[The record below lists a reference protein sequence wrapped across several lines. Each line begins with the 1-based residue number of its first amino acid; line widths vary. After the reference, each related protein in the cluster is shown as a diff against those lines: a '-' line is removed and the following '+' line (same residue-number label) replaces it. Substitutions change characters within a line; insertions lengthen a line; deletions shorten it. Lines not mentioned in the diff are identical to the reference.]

1 MGCALSMCASCA
13 CSACTSLCCNL
24 GMKKNNTVRGAKSV
38 YLAFLAISTVLAII
52 FRYWGAD
59 SINLVAWKL
68 NCKPPPV
75 AGYSPPPG
83 NSWDPSNLVGGQTE
97 YYASCKGNAAVYRIS
112 FMTAMFFLIM
122 TLGSA
127 ASKAFHTGLWIIKV
141 LLYMGLITLGFFLPN
156 YIFDNSGYAWFS
168 RVCSVLFLMSQVL
181 ILVDFGYTWNDEWYN
196 KGEKE
201 SAEGHG
207 GCCQGCCG
215 GWGGSGSRYFV
226 GILSACAGC
235 YIFFLT
241 GIALLYTYYNYCTFN
256 TTIIT
261 ITLLLVLALTAVQL
275 TTPAEIGGAL
285 LPAAV
290 VTAYATYLCWSA
302 LANNPDE
309 TCFPTDG
316 LGSHNNNPL
325 LLAVGICITGVS
337 LAWTT
342 NTAASS
348 LPGLFQHNKDVRQ
361 AAAANGGGDGF
372 HSLDDGDGEAP
383 NKSTAKAPA
392 AVAGSTNAEDLE
404 GGPSNTSNAVQLTG
418 GEGERTSAEE
428 EQEKVDAQHVWAFHL
443 ILCVGAI
450 YMAMLLTN
458 WGSAIDST
466 EVDDNGTG
474 GGAVTRGKTA
484 MWITILTQWT
494 AVGMYLWT
502 LCAPRAFPDR
512 DFS

>member
-1 MGCALSMCASCA
+1 
-13 CSACTSLCCNL
+13 
-24 GMKKNNTVRGAKSV
+24 MKSKSTVRGAKSV
-38 YLAFLAISTVLAII
+38 YLAFLALSTVLAII

-59 SINLVAWKL
+59 SINLVAWKI
-68 NCKPPPV
+68 NCKPPGEDLP
-75 AGYSPPPG
+75 SG
-83 NSWDPSNLVGGQTE
+83 NSWSPSDLVGGQTE

-112 FMTAMFFLIM
+112 FMTAAFFLIM

-127 ASKAFHTGLWIIKV
+127 FSKVFHTGLWIIKV
-141 LLYMGLITLGFFLPN
+141 LLYIGLITLGFFLPN

-168 RVCSVLFLMSQVL
+168 RVCSSLFLLAQVL
-181 ILVDFGYTWNDEWYN
+181 ILVDFGYTWNDDWYN

-201 SAEGHG
+201 STEGHS

-215 GWGGSGSRYFV
+215 GWGGSGSRFYG
-226 GILSACAGC
+226 GILASCAGC
-235 YIFFLT
+235 YIFFIA
-241 GIALLYTYYNYCTFN
+241 GISLLYSYYNYCAFN

-261 ITLLLVLALTAVQL
+261 ITLLLVLILTAVQL

-302 LANNPDE
+302 LANNPDDS
-309 TCFPTDG
+309 CFPSDG

-325 LLAVGICITGVS
+325 LLAVGICITGIS

-348 LPGLFQHNKDVRQ
+348 LPGLFQHNKDVK
-361 AAAANGGGDGF
+361 AAAATNGGDGF
-372 HSLDDGDGEAP
+372 HSLEDGGDAP
-383 NKSTAKAPA
+383 TANVITSKPAPVSPVSGSNA
-392 AVAGSTNAEDLE
+392 ADLE
-404 GGPSNTSNAVQLTG
+404 GGPSNTNAVQLTG
-418 GEGERTSAEE
+418 GEGATTSAEE
-428 EQEKVDAQHVWAFHL
+428 EQDKIDAQHVWAFHL

-458 WGSAIDST
+458 WGSAVDST
-466 EVDDNGTG
+466 EQSDNGTSSG
-474 GGAVTRGKTA
+474 TVTRGKTA
-484 MWITILTQWT
+484 MWITILTQWV